1 MSISLD
7 WSILH
12 WIQENLRCGVLDF
25 LVPKIT
31 ALGDGGILWIVL
43 CLILLCT
50 KKYRTCGIF
59 MAISLVI
66 GLLTGNLL
74 LKNLIARDRPCWI
87 DPSVELLIKNPHDY
101 SFPSGHTLHSFI
113 GAVSLWKTNRV
124 MGYVAMPLA
133 VLISL
138 TRLYLYVH
146 YPTDILAGAVLG
158 TVIVFVVFYF
168 GEKCRGKLLEQ
179 KYLKCNKV

>member
-1 MSISLD
+1 
-7 WSILH
+7 
-12 WIQENLRCGVLDF
+12 
-25 LVPKIT
+25 
-31 ALGDGGILWIVL
+31 
-43 CLILLCT
+43 
-50 KKYRTCGIF
+50 

-113 GAVSLWKTNRV
+113 GGVSLWKTNRI

-158 TVIVFVVFYF
+158 TVIVFAVFYF
-168 GEKCRGKLLEQ
+168 GEKCRVKLLER
-179 KYLKCNKV
+179 KTVK